1 MTSLTS
7 GPDDLMARKEPCNCF
22 LVWSPDG
29 TTEPKRVH
37 ETHKAALHE
46 AYRLAGLFPGRE
58 FFVMM
63 QASRPCVVQPEQVP
77 A

>member
-1 MTSLTS
+1 MLKIFK
-7 GPDDLMARKEPCNCF
+7 RKEPVIS
-22 LVWSPDG
+22 LA
-29 TTEPKRVH
+29 EHERVKH
-37 ETHKAALHE
+37 GLLADAQREAALHE

-63 QASRPCVVQPEQVP
+63 QASRPCVVQPEQVS